1 MKVPPAMFMKTMKRG
16 KVRVPNVRK
25 DTWGP
30 QVRSLRRAGEVTIL
44 ASVSKMKVHP
54 AISMKTKADEHLS
67 GTMEEVSEQSSA
79 RTTYC
84 HELRAG
90 ERDPRFKM
98 QKPRHRD

>member
-1 MKVPPAMFMKTMKRG
+1 MLMQLQRFIGTFTG
-16 KVRVPNVRK
+16 
-25 DTWGP
+25 
-30 QVRSLRRAGEVTIL
+30 QYC
-44 ASVSKMKVHP
+44 SKMKVHP